1 MEKSVEGSMSWG
13 DAIGKVERD
22 TLRKAEQSRFMS
34 VWLTPTL
41 VFSLFCCV
49 LVVMVVF
56 AFRGSDCAFSA
67 SEGFK
72 KSSTTT
78 KELRKELIKRMMYM
92 Q

>member
-1 MEKSVEGSMSWG
+1 MEKS
-13 DAIGKVERD
+13 AERSG
-22 TLRKAEQSRFMS
+22 LS

-56 AFRGSDCAFSA
+56 AFRGSDYAFSA